1 MDSPY
6 KTTFTHASPTL
17 DMDVS
22 SQIDKYKEDEVQQ
35 KAQPIQ
41 PYTLDNSKELLS
53 QIYERLIMLRNAVN
67 NTKLQPKTNN
77 NALQKIS
84 KIIENI
90 SKEVLIDIPEQID
103 KLNL

>member
-6 KTTFTHASPTL
+6 KTTFSSSSPTL
-17 DMDVS
+17 GMDVS
-22 SQIDKYKEDEVQQ
+22 SQISRYKEEEQQQ
-35 KAQPIQ
+35 KAPPIQ

-53 QIYERLIMLRNAVN
+53 EIYERLIMLRNAVN
-67 NTKLQPKTNN
+67 NTKIQPKTNN
-77 NALQKIS
+77 AALQEIA

-90 SKEVLIDIPEQID
+90 SKEVLMDIPEQID